1 MATIKDNPLLKG
13 VRGRIGPVVLRKWKD
28 GRETLSNIPASR
40 NRRRIPPGQKKQM
53 TRFQMAAQYAKMMM
67 ARPEMKAWYSQG
79 ITPNKNAAFRV
90 AHTDFLNSPKIDYIR
105 ARGYTGKAGDL
116 ITIKATD
123 DFRVT
128 EVKVIVYSSEG
139 KVLERGNAVNV
150 RLKPFMWKFRTTQM
164 NPKVA
169 GSMIKALAY
178 DWPGNCC
185 TEFLNF
191 D

>member
-1 MATIKDNPLLKG
+1 MKG
-13 VRGRIGPVVLRKWKD
+13 VSGMIGRTVVARQWKD
-28 GRETLSNIPASR
+28 GRATLSNMPASR
-40 NRRRIPPGQKKQM
+40 NRKRIPPGQRKQI
-53 TRFQMAAQYAKMMM
+53 TRFQMAAKYAKLMM
-67 ARPEMKAWYSQG
+67 ARPEMKAWYWQG

-90 AHTDFLNSPKIDYIR
+90 AHTDFLVPPKIDYIR

-128 EVKVIVYSSEG
+128 KVKVIIYSSEG
-139 KVLERGNAVNV
+139 KELERGDAVNV
-150 RLKPFMWKFRTTQM
+150 RLKPFMWRYKTTLT

-169 GSMIKALAY
+169 GSMIKAFAF
-178 DWPGNCC
+178 DMPGNKC
-185 TEFLNF
+185 ELFLNF

>member
-1 MATIKDNPLLKG
+1 MKG
-13 VRGRIGPVVLRKWKD
+13 VSGAIGRTMVARQWKD
-28 GRETLSNIPASR
+28 GKITVSNMPAS
-40 NRRRIPPGQKKQM
+40 RRRIPAGQQEQM
-53 TRFQMAAQYAKMMM
+53 NRFQSAVQYAKMMM
-67 ARPEMKAWYSQG
+67 GKPEMKAWYSQG
-79 ITPNKNAAFRV
+79 ITSNKNAAFRV
-90 AHTDFLNSPKIDYIR
+90 AQTDFLNSPKIVYIR

-128 EVKVIVYSSEG
+128 EVKVYIYNTEG

-150 RLKPFMWKFRTTQM
+150 RLKPFMWRYRSTLA

-169 GSMIKALAY
+169 GSMIKVLAS
-178 DWPGNCC
+178 DMPGNTC
-185 TEFLNF
+185 ELFLNF